1 MSVNEEIQ
9 ASTDSFWEIGQ
20 YKRTVKRIEDG
31 HKLCSDLMALIKE
44 RSEIEDEYSKKLR
57 HWTKKWN
64 KLLDSGPEYGTTQAA
79 WRSALTEA
87 DRVADLHTNVR
98 DKLVNDVNPKIK
110 NWQKEH
116 FHKTLTGMKEVK
128 EMEEHFRK
136 AQKPWAKRLDKVVK
150 AKKDFHTA
158 CRNEKST
165 SIQANNA
172 LADSSM
178 SEDQKKKIQV
188 KAEQYREQVETT
200 TQKYEAALNDI
211 NSYNAKYI
219 EDMTEVFDKCQ
230 EMEAE
235 RLKFFKEALL
245 DTHKCLDISVD
256 PEFSQLYVDFKNTI
270 DSADYNKDLKFWS
283 NNHGVDMAMN
293 WPSFEEYSPELQS
306 ISSKKSKSIKET
318 SGDGGIVVT
327 KISHQK
333 TDSFAS
339 NNSDHVQ
346 QQRND
351 YNKGGDNIKDEPMEQ
366 AITPPVTRQ
375 KSYDETLNPFADDS
389 EDEGS
394 QSDTKGD
401 DASIASSKP
410 EVSSPGP
417 PKPPRQRGQSENNG
431 DNPFGS
437 DDNDGWEGVDTAL
450 DDDGRPGV
458 PVRALY
464 DYDGAEEDEL
474 TFKAGEEFEKLED
487 EDEQGWCKGRLR
499 ERVGLYPANYV
510 EVIS

>member
-293 WPSFEEYSPELQS
+293 WPSFEEYNPEIHTITTKQKKGSNSLEVGDGGIYLRSISLDKYNEEFKTGDDIAVGNDEYSPELQS

-366 AITPPVTRQ
+366 AITPPVT
-375 KSYDETLNPFADDS
+375 S
-389 EDEGS
+389 
-394 QSDTKGD
+394 
-401 DASIASSKP
+401 
-410 EVSSPGP
+410 
-417 PKPPRQRGQSENNG
+417 NG